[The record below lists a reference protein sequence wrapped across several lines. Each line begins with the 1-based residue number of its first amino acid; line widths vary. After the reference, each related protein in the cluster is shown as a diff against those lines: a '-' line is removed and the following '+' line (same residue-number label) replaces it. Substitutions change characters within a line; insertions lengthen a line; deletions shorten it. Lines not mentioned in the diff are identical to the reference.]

1 MSSLFDVRPNLQVV
15 HGDITLEEV
24 DIVVNAANGAL
35 SGGGGVDGA
44 IHRAAGPELQ
54 DACRKLG
61 RCPPGSAVITGGFRL
76 HARHIIHV
84 VGPVWTGGSNH
95 EDQTLASCFNSAL
108 DLARAADARSLAFPA
123 ISCGAYKF
131 PPSRAAR
138 IAVEALN
145 SRDWSNNT
153 IRLVRFVCF
162 DLTTFR
168 AFEKE
173 IASAKRA
180 GWS

>member
-1 MSSLFDVRPNLQVV
+1 MYSLFDARPNLQVV

-95 EDQTLASCFNSAL
+95 MLRPDNVSS
-108 DLARAADARSLAFPA
+108 
-123 ISCGAYKF
+123 
-131 PPSRAAR
+131 
-138 IAVEALN
+138 
-145 SRDWSNNT
+145 
-153 IRLVRFVCF
+153 IREGDRF
-162 DLTTFR
+162 
-168 AFEKE
+168 
-173 IASAKRA
+173 SA
-180 GWS
+180 GWSWMGNGTPFCDTSRQFRCSSPAGSSTRICEARCAQTPTSTTRRGLGTNRSDQRLL